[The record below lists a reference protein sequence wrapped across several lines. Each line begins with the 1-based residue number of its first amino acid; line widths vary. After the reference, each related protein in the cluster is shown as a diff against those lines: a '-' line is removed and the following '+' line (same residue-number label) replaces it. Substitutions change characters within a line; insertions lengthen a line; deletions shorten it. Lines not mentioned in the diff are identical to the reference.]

1 MRFTDYLAAEWK
13 PALGCTEPAA
23 VAWATAL
30 AAGAVG
36 GAIRRVRL
44 TCDPRIY
51 KNCYAVGLPNSEG
64 KTGILW
70 TLAIGASLKDDS
82 KGLRSF
88 EATTPS
94 ALAAAADLMERK
106 AIHVEVDAQRGEL
119 YIDVTVESEHGAGRA
134 VIEREHTHLAALTR
148 NGEDLVAPPRASGGD
163 STDPVRANLAGMSV
177 RKMMDVALSLS
188 PDDRKAL
195 REGIRLNTDMAV
207 AGMDLVP
214 ERVMHRQLRHGP
226 GRAEMYVNAGVMAR
240 MSGVGRTVM
249 TLAGSGNKGL
259 TVSIPVWLWGR
270 ELGLPDERI
279 DEALAMACLVTSATT
294 HHLGTLSAA
303 CGSAIAAG
311 AGVAAGLV
319 MLEGG
324 GADEADL
331 AVSSVVGTLAGMIC
345 DGAKVGCA
353 MKTVTGVEAA
363 FRASECAMSG
373 QGLSPTNGIVG
384 KDGETSLAH
393 LGLVVSRG
401 MAEMDTEILD
411 IMQKKLKPPLD
422 HQH

>member
-1 MRFTDYLAAEWK
+1 MRFSDYLAAEWK

-30 AAGAVG
+30 AAGTVD
-36 GAIRRVRL
+36 GAIQRVCL

-70 TLAIGASLKDDS
+70 TLAIGASLNDSS

-94 ALAAAADLMERK
+94 VLAIASDLMMRK
-106 AIHVEVDAQRGEL
+106 AIRVEVDARRSEL
-119 YIDVTVESEHGAGRA
+119 YIDVTVESENGTGRA
-134 VIEREHTHLAALTR
+134 VIEREHTHLTALTR
-148 NGEDLVAPPRASGGD
+148 NGEDLSVPPPANGDGTAPI
-163 STDPVRANLAGMSV
+163 RANLAGMSI

-195 REGIRLNTDMAV
+195 REGIRINTDMAV

-214 ERVMHRQLRHGP
+214 ARVMHRQLRHGP

-240 MSGVGRTVM
+240 MSGVARTVM

-363 FRASECAMSG
+363 FRASEYAMSG
-373 QGLSPTNGIVG
+373 QGLPPTNGITGIDG
-384 KDGETSLAH
+384 KTSLVH
-393 LGLVVSRG
+393 LGLIISRG
-401 MAEMDTEILD
+401 MAGVDTEILD
-411 IMQKKLKPPLD
+411 IMQIKLKPLLN
-422 HQH
+422 HQR